1 MDLLQTNLL
10 TLILFLPAAGAAL
23 LLFFPR
29 DQEDAIRWTAL
40 VVSLITFG
48 LSLLLWFRFDPQAA
62 GFQFVENYNW
72 FSVIGAN
79 YHLGVD
85 GVSLPLVLLT
95 TLLTPLAVLI
105 SFSVQENVKT
115 YMILFLLLE
124 TGSLG

>member
-10 TLILFLPAAGAAL
+10 SLILFLPAAGAAL

-29 DQEDAIRWTAL
+29 DQEDVIRWTAL
-40 VVSLITFG
+40 AVSLVTLG
-48 LSLLLWFRFDPQAA
+48 LTLYLWFSFDPQAA
-62 GFQFVENYNW
+62 GFQFVENYLW

-95 TLLTPLAVLI
+95 ALLTPLAVLF
-105 SFSVQENVKT
+105 SFNVGRT
-115 YMILFLLLE
+115 SRR
-124 TGSLG
+124 T